1 MGKEKSLFKKS
12 LILLVLFTMIC
23 AFTAC
28 GTSVGKQGPQGIQGE
43 QGEQGI
49 PGKDGKSAYEIAV
62 ANGYEGTEEQW
73 LASLVGAKG
82 DKGEKGE
89 KGDKG
94 DSGDSAG
101 TVGADGITPQL
112 RINDLTNMWEVSY
125 DNGETWSSLDVT
137 ATGLQGAQGDKGEK
151 GEKGDKGDDGRG
163 IASIAFN
170 DSGELVITYTD
181 GTTVNLGTISSSGN
195 VDDKVNG
202 LSFELLSDGTYKVK
216 GLNGSTNENVV
227 IPTTYCGK
235 FVTKIASE
243 AFIGNANIKSVIIPD
258 SVVQIGDSAFEN
270 CVNLANVGVGA
281 DSELQKIG
289 SRAFYSCSA
298 LTAIYI
304 PYPVSFIGSYAFYG
318 SGLQSAT
325 FAATYGWNLYGRTS
339 DGYQAHLSPTNTSN
353 AASALSK
360 DYTSFSAS
368 KFYAKNWERNP
379 SYQLTYGSEQTL

>member
-43 QGEQGI
+43 QGI

-82 DKGEKGE
+82 EKGEKGE
-89 KGDKG
+89 KGD
-94 DSGDSAG
+94 SGDSAG
-101 TVGADGITPQL
+101 AVGADGVTPQL

-125 DNGETWSSLDVT
+125 DNGKTWSSLDVT
-137 ATGLQGAQGDKGEK
+137 ATGSQGAQ
-151 GEKGDKGDDGRG
+151 GDKGDDGRG

-181 GTTVNLGTISSSGN
+181 GTTVNLGAISSSGN

-216 GLNGSTNENVV
+216 GLNGSANENVV

-318 SGLQSAT
+318 AGLQSAT
-325 FAATYGWNLYGRTS
+325 FAATYG
-339 DGYQAHLSPTNTSN
+339 
-353 AASALSK
+353 
-360 DYTSFSAS
+360 
-368 KFYAKNWERNP
+368 
-379 SYQLTYGSEQTL
+379 

>member
-1 MGKEKSLFKKS
+1 MGKEKSLLKKS

-43 QGEQGI
+43 QGI
-49 PGKDGKSAYEIAV
+49 PGKDGRSAYEIAV
-62 ANGYEGTEEQW
+62 ANGYKGTEEQW

-101 TVGADGITPQL
+101 AVGADGITPQL

-137 ATGLQGAQGDKGEK
+137 ATGSQGTQGEKGDNGEK

-216 GLNGSTNENVV
+216 GLNGSANENVV

-243 AFIGNANIKSVIIPD
+243 AFIGNANIKSITIPD

-270 CVNLANVGVGA
+270 CVNLANVGVGS

-318 SGLQSAT
+318 AGLQSAT
-325 FAATYGWNLYGRTS
+325 FAATDFWNLYGVFS
-339 DGYQAHLSPTNTSN
+339 GYQTHLLPDNASN
-353 AASALSK
+353 AAKALSK
-360 DYTSFSAS
+360 DYTSYSAS
-368 KFYAKNWERNP
+368 NFYAKNWERNP
-379 SYQLTYGSEQTL
+379 SSQLVSPYEKTL